1 MGRSVDHEAAVEEGG
16 RGRGEWRVSEWKWQ
30 EGRKAGGQSL
40 ITREGREGQRL
51 WTGHGRSSRKQ
62 GRIHA
67 VCFMRDTAGAYLTVV
82 LWHASYWMPVMIW

>member
-1 MGRSVDHEAAVEEGG
+1 MSGSGRKEGWWSIPDYARRTG
-16 RGRGEWRVSEWKWQ
+16 RGKKDCGRVMD
-30 EGRKAGGQSL
+30 AGA
-40 ITREGREGQRL
+40 E
-51 WTGHGRSSRKQ
+51 KQ